1 MHKHATGKL
10 EYFHPRKVIICL
22 RLIVHAEFF
31 CLSATLH
38 VLLINSALLRASF
51 LIFYQLMASG
61 VNGSRGLNARD
72 LVEVEYKHVLA
83 RALIPAQLME
93 EKNVSVAKRRQS
105 HVTAIIVQVYFVKI
119 KSLVLKGMVF
129 FCNYSVSFTT
139 NTTQDYTH
147 PDDHVSSTYRYV
159 RRDFRFKTI
168 LCLLRK
174 SKIE

>member
-1 MHKHATGKL
+1 MHTHATGKL
-10 EYFHPRKVIICL
+10 EYFHARKVVICL
-22 RLIVHAEFF
+22 RLIVPAEFS

-38 VLLINSALLRASF
+38 VLLSTFALLRAWFS
-51 LIFYQLMASG
+51 IFYQLMASG
-61 VNGSRGLNARD
+61 VNGNRGLNARD
-72 LVEVEYKHVLA
+72 LVEVEYKLVLA

-93 EKNVSVAKRRQS
+93 EKNVLVAKRRPS
-105 HVTAIIVQVYFVKI
+105 HVTAIFVQVYFVKI

-159 RRDFRFKTI
+159 WRDFRFKTL

>member
-1 MHKHATGKL
+1 M
-10 EYFHPRKVIICL
+10 IIYL
-22 RLIVHAEFF
+22 RLTVPAEIF

-38 VLLINSALLRASF
+38 VLLINSALLRACF

-61 VNGSRGLNARD
+61 VSGSHGLNARD

-93 EKNVSVAKRRQS
+93 EKNVSVAKRRPS

-139 NTTQDYTH
+139 
-147 PDDHVSSTYRYV
+147 
-159 RRDFRFKTI
+159 I
-168 LCLLRK
+168 LLRTTLTRMITTAQHTVTYGVTSGLK
-174 SKIE
+174 PFCVF

>member
-1 MHKHATGKL
+1 V
-10 EYFHPRKVIICL
+10 VICV
-22 RLIVHAEFF
+22 RLIVPAECFF
-31 CLSATLH
+31 LSATLY
-38 VLLINSALLRASF
+38 VLLINYALLRTCF

-61 VNGSRGLNARD
+61 VNGSHGLNARD

-93 EKNVSVAKRRQS
+93 EKNVSVAKRRPS
-105 HVTAIIVQVYFVKI
+105 HVTAIIVQVYFVQI
-119 KSLVLKGMVF
+119 KSLVLRGMVF

-147 PDDHVSSTYRYV
+147 PDDLVSSTYRYV
-159 RRDFRFKTI
+159 WRDRFKTI

>member
-1 MHKHATGKL
+1 M
-10 EYFHPRKVIICL
+10 IICL

-38 VLLINSALLRASF
+38 VLLINSALLRACF

-72 LVEVEYKHVLA
+72 LAEVEYKHVLA

-93 EKNVSVAKRRQS
+93 EKNVSVAKRRPS

-139 NTTQDYTH
+139 NTTHDYTL
-147 PDDHVSSTYRYV
+147 PDNHVSSTYRNLW
-159 RRDFRFKTI
+159 RNFQCKTV

-174 SKIE
+174 SRIE